1 MKIFLN
7 LSFSMLFGLM
17 MLEYTFA
24 NDKYPSVLISGMLEG
39 SNNSIPLSKE
49 ITSINNGE
57 NNLSGVYNLIAD
69 ISFKTVKQQKIFN
82 YLPLLMKEGNKEPFI
97 IPKDKEQI
105 VELSTLKQPNK
116 SQERFYKK
124 QDLSVLGNYYEL
136 WVDYQD

>member
-97 IPKDKEQI
+97 IPKDK
-105 VELSTLKQPNK
+105 
-116 SQERFYKK
+116 
-124 QDLSVLGNYYEL
+124 
-136 WVDYQD
+136 